1 MKKNHQHGVA
11 FLIWKELVSDLKRIT
26 KKIDTATIQLKKRST
41 NFPGL

>member
-1 MKKNHQHGVA
+1 MKKNHQHGVP
-11 FLIWKELVSDLKRIT
+11 FLIRKELVSDLKRIT